1 MFKKIFKAAKDLLR
15 SPVGQIGIGLLLP
28 GLAGVQGAGTMANIA
43 RGIGSFA
50 AANPMLTQA
59 GAGLLA
65 GDKPENVLRN
75 VAYGSLARGI
85 GAMGTP
91 EGFMGGVKSGFGMTP
106 GGMTDPIITPQQGG
120 SFTVDGGGSIGSI
133 GSGGTNLSAP
143 VKKPGFLEGLIN
155 KTKVITNAD
164 GSQSIVPVTDF
175 FEKYGT
181 LLKLGSVGATVAA
194 AAMSDEEKEMFYD
207 PTKNP
212 YLKSGSADKDF
223 YEDINP
229 VYAATMNQGGVMDF
243 PEKDGMINGPG
254 DGQSDDIP
262 AMLSDGEFV
271 MTKQAVMAA
280 GNGNREQGTKQMYDM
295 MYSLEDKAQN
305 MGIGRV

>member
-1 MFKKIFKAAKDLLR
+1 MFKKIFSAAKNLLK

-28 GLAGVQGAGTMANIA
+28 GLAGVQSVGTLGNIA

-59 GAGLLA
+59 GVGLLA
-65 GDKPENVLRN
+65 GDKPANVARN
-75 VAYGSLARGI
+75 VALGSLTRGI

-91 EGFMGGVKSGFGMTP
+91 EGFMGGVQRGFGMTP
-106 GGMTDPIITPQQGG
+106 AGATDPIIKGVGG
-120 SFTVDGGGSIGSI
+120 DFASAIQNEIDT
-133 GSGGTNLSAP
+133 GTLTTNTILENA
-143 VKKPGFLEGLIN
+143 KKPGFLERFGLI
-155 KTKVITNAD
+155 KSGD
-164 GSQSIVPVTDF
+164 DLGF
-175 FEKYGT
+175 FEKYSP
-181 LLKLGSVGATVAA
+181 LLKLGAVGATIAS
-194 AAMSDEEKEMFYD
+194 AAMSDKERQLFYD

-223 YEDINP
+223 FENINP
-229 VYAATMNQGGVMDF
+229 YYSMNKGGGEMDF
-243 PEKDGMINGPG
+243 PEKDGIINGPG

-280 GNGNREQGTKQMYDM
+280 GNGNRNEGTKKMYDM
-295 MYSLEDKAQN
+295 MYSLEDKARN

>member
-28 GLAGVQGAGTMANIA
+28 QFAPQLSAMSKLGGIKGALG
-43 RGIGSFA
+43 GIGAYA

-59 GAGLLA
+59 GLGLA
-65 GDKPENVLRN
+65 TGAKPEDVLRN

-85 GAMGTP
+85 EALGTP

-106 GGMTDPIITPQQGG
+106 GGMTDPKIYAPDSGTMRDSLAPPPDIKNPGLL
-120 SFTVDGGGSIGSI
+120 DSIKNS
-133 GSGGTNLSAP
+133 
-143 VKKPGFLEGLIN
+143 LI
-155 KTKVITNAD
+155 KTEKVITNKD

-194 AAMSDEEKEMFYD
+194 AAMSDEERDLFYD

-280 GNGNREQGTKQMYDM
+280 GNGNREQGTKKMYDM

>member
-1 MFKKIFKAAKDLLR
+1 MFKKIFSAAKNLLR

-28 GLAGVQGAGTMANIA
+28 QFAGAQGILG
-43 RGIGSFA
+43 GIGSFA
-50 AANPMLTQA
+50 KANPMLTQA
-59 GAGLLA
+59 AAGLLG

-91 EGFMGGVKSGFGMTP
+91 EGFMGGVKRGFGMTP
-106 GGMTDPIITPQQGG
+106 QGPVVDYSSITGMEG
-120 SFTVDGGGSIGSI
+120 SPELG
-133 GSGGTNLSAP
+133 AP
-143 VKKPGFLEGLIN
+143 PPPPPDIKKPGILESIGKSLIN
-155 KTKVITNAD
+155 ED
-164 GSQSIVPVTDF
+164 ETDF
-175 FEKYGT
+175 FAKYSP
-181 LLKLGSVGATVAA
+181 LLKLGAVGATIASAV
-194 AAMSDEEKEMFYD
+194 MSENEKDLFYD

-223 YEDINP
+223 FENINP
-229 VYAATMNQGGVMDF
+229 YYSMNKGGGVMDF

-280 GNGNREQGTKQMYDM
+280 GNGNRNEGTKKMYDM
-295 MYSLEDKAQN
+295 MYSLEDKARN

>member
-1 MFKKIFKAAKDLLR
+1 MFKKIFSAAKNLLR
-15 SPVGQIGIGLLLP
+15 SPVGQVGIGLLLP
-28 GLAGVQGAGTMANIA
+28 GMAGMSGIAG
-43 RGIGSFA
+43 GIGRFA

-59 GAGLLA
+59 GLGLLG

-91 EGFMGGVKSGFGMTP
+91 EGFMGGVKRGFGMTP
-106 GGMTDPIITPQQGG
+106 QGPVVDYSSITGMEG
-120 SFTVDGGGSIGSI
+120 SPELG
-133 GSGGTNLSAP
+133 AP
-143 VKKPGFLEGLIN
+143 PPPPDIKKPGILESIGKSLIN
-155 KTKVITNAD
+155 ED
-164 GSQSIVPVTDF
+164 ETDF
-175 FEKYGT
+175 FAKYSP
-181 LLKLGSVGATVAA
+181 LLKLGAVGATIASAV
-194 AAMSDEEKEMFYD
+194 MSENEKDLFYD

-223 YEDINP
+223 FENINP
-229 VYAATMNQGGVMDF
+229 YYSMNKGGGVMDF

-280 GNGNREQGTKQMYDM
+280 GNGNRNEGTKKMYDM
-295 MYSLEDKAQN
+295 MYSLEDKARN

>member
-1 MFKKIFKAAKDLLR
+1 
-15 SPVGQIGIGLLLP
+15 
-28 GLAGVQGAGTMANIA
+28 MANIA

-106 GGMTDPIITPQQGG
+106 GGMTDPIVTPQQGG

>member
-1 MFKKIFKAAKDLLR
+1 MFKKIFSAAKNLLR
-15 SPVGQIGIGLLLP
+15 NPVAQVGIGLLLP
-28 GLAGVQGAGTMANIA
+28 GLAGVQSAGTLGNIA
-43 RGIGSFA
+43 RGIGGFA
-50 AANPMLTQA
+50 AANPLLTQA
-59 GAGLLA
+59 GLGLAA

-91 EGFMGGVKSGFGMTP
+91 EGFMGGVQRGFGMTP
-106 GGMTDPIITPQQGG
+106 AGATDPIIKGVGG
-120 SFTVDGGGSIGSI
+120 DFASAIQNEIDT
-133 GSGGTNLSAP
+133 GTLTTNTILENA
-143 VKKPGFLEGLIN
+143 KKPGFLERFGLI
-155 KTKVITNAD
+155 KSGD
-164 GSQSIVPVTDF
+164 DLGF
-175 FEKYGT
+175 FEKYSP
-181 LLKLGSVGATVAA
+181 LLKLGAVGATIAS
-194 AAMSDEEKEMFYD
+194 AAMSEDEKELFYD

-223 YEDINP
+223 FENINP
-229 VYAATMNQGGVMDF
+229 YYSMNKGGGVMDF

-280 GNGNREQGTKQMYDM
+280 GNGNRNEGTKKMYDM
-295 MYSLEDKAQN
+295 MYSLEDKARN

>member
-1 MFKKIFKAAKDLLR
+1 MFKKIFSAAKDLIR

-28 GLAGVQGAGTMANIA
+28 QFAPALGTMAKA
-43 RGIGSFA
+43 GGLKGLVGGIGSFA

-59 GAGLLA
+59 GLGLLA

-91 EGFMGGVKSGFGMTP
+91 EGFMGGVQRGFGMTP
-106 GGMTDPIITPQQGG
+106 AGATDPIIKDVAKVYDPLAG
-120 SFTVDGGGSIGSI
+120 SSGAVRDSVTQTVIE
-133 GSGGTNLSAP
+133 NA
-143 VKKPGFLEGLIN
+143 KKPGFLERFGLI
-155 KTKVITNAD
+155 KSGD
-164 GSQSIVPVTDF
+164 DLGF
-175 FEKYGT
+175 FEKYSP
-181 LLKLGSVGATVAA
+181 LLKLGAVGATIAS
-194 AAMSDEEKEMFYD
+194 AAMSEDEKELFYD

-212 YLKSGSADKDF
+212 YLASGSADKDF
-223 YEDINP
+223 FENINP
-229 VYAATMNQGGVMDF
+229 YYSMNKGGGVMDF

-280 GNGNREQGTKQMYDM
+280 GNGNRNEGTKKMYDM
-295 MYSLEDKAQN
+295 MYSLEDKARN

>member
-1 MFKKIFKAAKDLLR
+1 MFKKIFSAAKNLLR
-15 SPVGQIGIGLLLP
+15 SPVGQVGIGLLLP
-28 GLAGVQGAGTMANIA
+28 GMAGMSGIAG
-43 RGIGSFA
+43 GIGRFA

-59 GAGLLA
+59 GLGFLG

-106 GGMTDPIITPQQGG
+106 AGATDPIVKNVITPDAGAYLGEG
-120 SFTVDGGGSIGSI
+120 SDFGNIANQLNPQTIVE
-133 GSGGTNLSAP
+133 NPRKL
-143 VKKPGFLEGLIN
+143 GFLQGLI
-155 KTKVITNAD
+155 KDTKVITNAD
-164 GSQSIVPVTDF
+164 GSQSVVPVTDF

-181 LLKLGSVGATVAA
+181 LLKLGTVGATVAA
-194 AAMSDEEKEMFYD
+194 AAMSDKEKEFFYD
-207 PTKNP
+207 PNKNP
-212 YLKSGSADKDF
+212 YLKTGSADKDF
-223 YEDINP
+223 FENINP
-229 VYAATMNQGGVMDF
+229 YYSMNTGGGVMDF

-280 GNGNREQGTKQMYDM
+280 GNGNRNEGTKKMYDM
-295 MYSLEDKAQN
+295 MNSLEDKARN

>member
-1 MFKKIFKAAKDLLR
+1 MFKKIFSAAKNLLK

-28 GLAGVQGAGTMANIA
+28 GLAGVQSVGTLGNIA

-59 GAGLLA
+59 GVGLLA

-106 GGMTDPIITPQQGG
+106 AGATDPITITNPELAGQTGVTQTITPPA
-120 SFTVDGGGSIGSI
+120 DI
-133 GSGGTNLSAP
+133 
-143 VKKPGFLEGLIN
+143 KKPGFLEGLI
-155 KTKVITNAD
+155 KRTKVITNAD
-164 GSQSIVPVTDF
+164 GSQSVVPVTDF

-194 AAMSDEEKEMFYD
+194 AAMSDEEKELFYD

-212 YLKSGSADKDF
+212 YLASGSGSKDF
-223 YEDINP
+223 YQDINP
-229 VYAATMNQGGVMDF
+229 YYGMNQGGGVMDF

-280 GNGNREQGTKQMYDM
+280 GNGDRDEGTKKMYDM
-295 MYSLEDKAQN
+295 MYSLEDKARN

>member
-1 MFKKIFKAAKDLLR
+1 MFKKIFSAAKNLLK

-28 GLAGVQGAGTMANIA
+28 GLAGVQSVGTLGNIA

-59 GAGLLA
+59 GVGLLA

-91 EGFMGGVKSGFGMTP
+91 EGFMGGVQRGFGMTP
-106 GGMTDPIITPQQGG
+106 AGATDPIVTEVLNPALAGQTGVNQKVTQTI
-120 SFTVDGGGSIGSI
+120 VE
-133 GSGGTNLSAP
+133 NA
-143 VKKPGFLEGLIN
+143 KKPGFLERFGLV
-155 KTKVITNAD
+155 KSGD
-164 GSQSIVPVTDF
+164 DLGF
-175 FEKYGT
+175 FEKYSP
-181 LLKLGSVGATVAA
+181 LLKLGAVGATIAS
-194 AAMSDEEKEMFYD
+194 AAMSDEERELFYD

-212 YLKSGSADKDF
+212 YLASGSADKDF
-223 YEDINP
+223 FENINA
-229 VYAATMNQGGVMDF
+229 YYSMNKGGGVMDF

-280 GNGNREQGTKQMYDM
+280 GNGNRNEGTKKMYDM
-295 MYSLEDKAQN
+295 MYSLEDKARN